1 MMAWKRIV
9 QGLVLVAALI
19 GSAGAA
25 AAEADTLADIKAR
38 GKLLVAID
46 IGLPPFGMVDD
57 RMQPTGSDVEAARLL
72 AAHIGVPLEI
82 VPATGPNR
90 IPFLLT
96 GKVDAVMSSFSITEE
111 RKKVVAFSAPY
122 GMISI
127 ICAAPKAISIAS
139 AADLAGKTVAVTRGT
154 GADMDATKLAKAD
167 PKISMARFEDDATLI
182 TALATGQQDIMIAAP
197 AQMNE
202 ANRKSPQR
210 QLETKF
216 TVRTNGY
223 AVGLRK
229 DDDAFRRLVNA
240 WIAADLE
247 NGRLRAVYTK
257 YFGTELPK
265 DMARE

>member
-1 MMAWKRIV
+1 MGLLKR
-9 QGLVLVAALI
+9 AALAAAALAALC
-19 GSAGAA
+19 GAGAA
-25 AAEADTLADIKAR
+25 DTLDTIKQR

-46 IGLPPFGMVDD
+46 LGLPPFGTVDAEIK
-57 RMQPTGSDVEAARLL
+57 PTGSDVEAARLL
-72 AAHIGVPLEI
+72 AAEIGVPLEI

-96 GKVDAVMSSFSITEE
+96 GKADAVMSSFSITEE

-122 GMISI
+122 GIIQI
-127 ICAAPKAISIAS
+127 ICAAPKGVAIRS

-154 GADMDATKLAKAD
+154 GSDADATRLAKAD
-167 PKISMARFEDDATLI
+167 PAIAMARFEDDATLI

-202 ANRKSPQR
+202 ANRKAPAR

-216 TVRTNGY
+216 TVRVNGY

-229 DDDAFRRLVNA
+229 DDKAFVDFVDA
-240 WIAADLE
+240 WIAKDLA
-247 NGRLRAVYTK
+247 NGKLRAVYTK
-257 YFGTELPK
+257 YFGTELPAAMPK
-265 DMARE
+265 E

>member
-1 MMAWKRIV
+1 MNWKTLQCAVVAMAAM
-9 QGLVLVAALI
+9 LVGGITAQ
-19 GSAGAA
+19 
-25 AAEADTLADIKAR
+25 ADTIDDIKKR
-38 GKLLVAID
+38 GKLLIAID
-46 IGLPPFGMVDD
+46 IGLPPFGTVDAQ
-57 RMQPTGSDVEAARLL
+57 MQPTGSDVDAARLL
-72 AAHIGVPLEI
+72 AAHLGVPLEI
-82 VPATGPNR
+82 VSATGPNR

-122 GMISI
+122 GMITI
-127 ICAAPKAISIAS
+127 ICAAPKSLSIAS

-154 GADMDATKLAKAD
+154 GSDADATKLAKAD
-167 PKISMARFEDDATLI
+167 PKITMARFEDDATLI

-202 ANRKSPQR
+202 ANRKAPTR
-210 QLETKF
+210 ALEPKF

-229 DDDAFRRLVNA
+229 DDEAFRIAVNA
-240 WIAADLE
+240 WITQDLA
-247 NGRLRAVYTK
+247 NGKLREVYTK

-265 DMARE
+265 DMPKE